1 MKRRTFLHH
10 AGCAAA
16 LALALPLAG
25 LAGELPGASLYRL
38 DTALTDSQGQ
48 RFALRDMAGQP
59 LLITM
64 FYGDCNT
71 ACPIVIE
78 NLKQT
83 VAALGAPGRKLRVL
97 MISLDP
103 FHDSPASLAQLATSN
118 RLDLRQ
124 FRLAVGKGE
133 SQTRTLAATLGI
145 KYRVLGGGEIN
156 HTTRITLLDASGSV
170 LAATSRLEATPDPV
184 FVKQIQA
191 AI

>member
-1 MKRRTFLHH
+1 MKRRTFLQCAALAAAVAPLSGLH
-10 AGCAAA
+10 AAA
-16 LALALPLAG
+16 L
-25 LAGELPGASLYRL
+25 PGDSLYRL
-38 DTALTDSQGQ
+38 NTALVDTQSQ
-48 RFALRDMAGQP
+48 RFTLADLAGKP

-83 VAALGAPGRKLRVL
+83 VTALGASGKKLTVL
-97 MISLDP
+97 MVSLDP
-103 FHDSPASLAQLATSN
+103 FHDTPGSLSQLMTTHK
-118 RLDLRQ
+118 LDPRQ
-124 FRLAVGKGE
+124 FRIAVAKDE
-133 SQTRTLAATLGI
+133 SQTRMLASALNI

-170 LAATSRLEATPDPV
+170 VAATSRLEATPDPV